1 MELLVVTSSPQSQ
14 VHGLYLLLS
23 HSPYLGLGPF
33 FNLSLYLLDG
43 SCRIITYTEAQTS
56 LCLSLVFCHFIPA
69 SSYIHS
75 QSQTPSHADH
85 ILSLAHIP
93 HPHIKRTHT
102 HTHTPRTDQVSRAR
116 AEEGCFTSRC
126 IQKRQRRAVWHFN
139 NAKMLWA
146 FTSFKSKRDTISPI
160 FRLIAAASE
169 VIGPGQRVSIMK
181 TADICQ
187 NVSELSLFCLLPA

>member
-56 LCLSLVFCHFIPA
+56 LCLTLVFCHFIPA

-93 HPHIKRTHT
+93 HPHVKRTHT
-102 HTHTPRTDQVSRAR
+102 HPEQIRFPVLVL
-116 AEEGCFTSRC
+116 
-126 IQKRQRRAVWHFN
+126 KRVVLHLGAYRKDRRAVWHFN

-181 TADICQ
+181 TADVKTSLSCRCSVFCQ
-187 NVSELSLFCLLPA
+187 HS

>member
-102 HTHTPRTDQVSRAR
+102 HTHPEQIRFPVLVLKRVVLHL
-116 AEEGCFTSRC
+116 GG

-169 VIGPGQRVSIMK
+169 VIGLGQRVSIMK

>member
-85 ILSLAHIP
+85 ILSLEHIP
-93 HPHIKRTHT
+93 HPHVKRTHT
-102 HTHTPRTDQVSRAR
+102 HPEQIRFPVLVL
-116 AEEGCFTSRC
+116 
-126 IQKRQRRAVWHFN
+126 KRVVLHLGAYRKDRRAVWHFN

-181 TADICQ
+181 TADVKTSLSCCCSVFCQ
-187 NVSELSLFCLLPA
+187 HS

>member
-93 HPHIKRTHT
+93 HPHVKRTHT
-102 HTHTPRTDQVSRAR
+102 HPEQIRFPVLVLKRVVLHLGAYRKDRDVLCDTSTMQR
-116 AEEGCFTSRC
+116 CFEHLLHL
-126 IQKRQRRAVWHFN
+126 K
-139 NAKMLWA
+139 
-146 FTSFKSKRDTISPI
+146 
-160 FRLIAAASE
+160 ASE
-169 VIGPGQRVSIMK
+169 TQSVPSS
-181 TADICQ
+181 D
-187 NVSELSLFCLLPA
+187 